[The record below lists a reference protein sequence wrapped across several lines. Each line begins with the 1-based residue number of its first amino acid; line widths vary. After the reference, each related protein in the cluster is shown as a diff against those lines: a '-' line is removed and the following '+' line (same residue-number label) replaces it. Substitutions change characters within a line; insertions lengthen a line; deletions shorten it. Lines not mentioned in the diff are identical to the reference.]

1 MRTPIQNQQP
11 AESNDADTTKSDQQP
26 DPHMAFSLMATTMG
40 MTGEKVTDLVA
51 IYSYPG
57 LRQQNPR
64 RPDQTL
70 ITGLGL
76 DQFGPA
82 HATPIQM
89 PREQPGIFSILDEA
103 MKGFMLAQLPTD
115 YRDVPNPQEH
125 KTHPWTGKNLKPADL
140 AKLVGIMQQDPY
152 GPYYVAGWDTGA
164 PKPQMLQIAG
174 VTITNPTGHIKSG
187 GHTWGTMLLL
197 QTMPNDAERWY
208 IIYATPNKRFAHIN
222 RTPFDPKLP
231 FVHVLI
237 NGDPTAFFAVSAT
250 GQILPIRVAAISS
263 VNNRYHSTSL
273 DGQPIGFP
281 RI

>member
-1 MRTPIQNQQP
+1 
-11 AESNDADTTKSDQQP
+11 
-26 DPHMAFSLMATTMG
+26 MAFSLMATTMD
-40 MTGEKVTDLVA
+40 MTGEKVTDFVA

-57 LRQQNPR
+57 LRSQDPR

-89 PREQPGIFSILDEA
+89 P
-103 MKGFMLAQLPTD
+103 
-115 YRDVPNPQEH
+115 
-125 KTHPWTGKNLKPADL
+125 
-140 AKLVGIMQQDPY
+140 
-152 GPYYVAGWDTGA
+152 
-164 PKPQMLQIAG
+164 
-174 VTITNPTGHIKSG
+174 
-187 GHTWGTMLLL
+187 
-197 QTMPNDAERWY
+197 NDAERWY
-208 IIYATPNKRFAHIN
+208 IIYATPNKRIAHIN

-263 VNNRYHSTSL
+263 VNKRYHRTSL